1 MPALITHHIF
11 GQDAVAT
18 LADGIVEGQE
28 ELLAFLL
35 GNQGP
40 DPCFTRALGK
50 LSTTAATRRF
60 GKEMHAR
67 KMSTALFCAR
77 DAVAHLP
84 ESDARIG
91 RAFVLGLVGHYALD
105 SIAHPIVYAGQKE
118 LAALHDELDDAE
130 RELHGLIES
139 ELDTWVLWEKRSQ
152 DVRDFLPAS
161 ALARTDA
168 IDRVSGAIMSTV
180 ALRVFSIQIPSA
192 EFPAA
197 VRDYEIY
204 LRAIDDYDSASSV
217 LISTVEKLV
226 RPHSLTRAM
235 AHRPNPTHECA
246 AANLD
251 RNDWLDPWTGAVR
264 CESFADL
271 YDEALAK
278 YPQMAEALI
287 RDDRPTFDKLGAG
300 LSYEG
305 KPSAQV

>member
-118 LAALHDELDDAE
+118 LAALHDELGDAE

-168 IDRVSGAIMSTV
+168 IDRVSGAIMSAV

-204 LRAIDDYDSASSV
+204 LRAIDDPSSAGAM
-217 LISTVEKLV
+217 LISKMEELV
-226 RPHSLTRAM
+226 RSRSLTRAM
-235 AHRPNPTHECA
+235 AHRSNPSHDCE
-246 AANLD
+246 AANL
-251 RNDWLDPWTGAVR
+251 NNNEWIDPWTGATR
-264 CESFADL
+264 TESFADL
-271 YDEALAK
+271 YDEALMK
-278 YPQMAEALI
+278 YSQLAEMLT
-287 RDDRPTFDKLGAG
+287 RNDRTRFAQISAG
-300 LSYEG
+300 LSYDG
-305 KPSAQV
+305 KPGA

>member
-118 LAALHDELDDAE
+118 LAALHDELGDAE

-139 ELDTWVLWEKRSQ
+139 ELDT
-152 DVRDFLPAS
+152 
-161 ALARTDA
+161 
-168 IDRVSGAIMSTV
+168 
-180 ALRVFSIQIPSA
+180 
-192 EFPAA
+192 
-197 VRDYEIY
+197 
-204 LRAIDDYDSASSV
+204 
-217 LISTVEKLV
+217 
-226 RPHSLTRAM
+226 
-235 AHRPNPTHECA
+235 
-246 AANLD
+246 
-251 RNDWLDPWTGAVR
+251 
-264 CESFADL
+264 
-271 YDEALAK
+271 
-278 YPQMAEALI
+278 
-287 RDDRPTFDKLGAG
+287 
-300 LSYEG
+300 
-305 KPSAQV
+305 